1 MLHSLEAEGVNGRG
15 NLDIRFNKDINII
28 TGKNGSGKTTVLK
41 LIWYLISA
49 NIERIPQE
57 MTFKRIKLEGDNFL
71 IEIKGS
77 GRNYEMRSTVYD
89 KNVKFQCTLSDIK
102 NESPQVRELN
112 QNLGMV
118 GASIFFPTFR
128 RIEGGFSLGD
138 TRQQNELEIRRGRYA
153 GDLND
158 ALEHL
163 SARMSMFD
171 HKFVCSISTSD
182 VVNLLARRY
191 ADISQTTNKAH
202 TDLVKFIVDVV
213 EKQTNPVKSGS
224 KSAQK
229 KNSADLLSN
238 ANKVFEQ
245 IKLQTL
251 EFKQQQEFVLTP
263 FQALSETMSKVIQD
277 KGIKVNDNIILGNEF
292 NRISSEFLSAG
303 EKQIFSFLAYNA
315 FYDEIPIFIDEPELS
330 LHVDWQRS
338 LIPMLLEQKTNN
350 QFFIAIHSPFIY
362 SKYEDKEIFLGGVEG
377 E

>member
-229 KNSADLLSN
+229 KI
-238 ANKVFEQ
+238 V
-245 IKLQTL
+245 
-251 EFKQQQEFVLTP
+251 
-263 FQALSETMSKVIQD
+263 
-277 KGIKVNDNIILGNEF
+277 
-292 NRISSEFLSAG
+292 
-303 EKQIFSFLAYNA
+303 
-315 FYDEIPIFIDEPELS
+315 PIYS
-330 LHVDWQRS
+330 
-338 LIPMLLEQKTNN
+338 PMLTKYL
-350 QFFIAIHSPFIY
+350 
-362 SKYEDKEIFLGGVEG
+362 SK
-377 E
+377 